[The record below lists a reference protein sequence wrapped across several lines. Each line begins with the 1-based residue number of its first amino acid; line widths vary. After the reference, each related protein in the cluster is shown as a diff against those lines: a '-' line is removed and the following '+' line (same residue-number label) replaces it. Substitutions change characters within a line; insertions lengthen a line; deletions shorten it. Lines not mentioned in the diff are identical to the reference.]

1 MSEADLREG
10 LRAAV
15 GDEPPLDFDADE
27 LIQRAQHARRRRR
40 ALVAVAVM
48 TLALTGTVL
57 SLPGVLDQRTRI
69 DAAGGPVLTTTV
81 PESASLT
88 PVPSPA
94 TTPPPG
100 TTPSRPSS
108 TSEQQDVA
116 PTKIVSGAATRLS
129 VYLSTRFAEVV
140 PNAKVVS
147 ADAAQSS
154 DTEPGSLHAWLGFVD
169 GVGASKVMVRL
180 AAPPSRMTRDEF
192 CDKTGCAQAVRLEDG
207 SYVATSYRATAVPDP
222 KGLMCTVAHFRVD
235 GSVAE
240 VTGYGY
246 EPTAAG
252 EPGRA
257 EVALTYDQLVALATD
272 PKLRTP

>member
-10 LRAAV
+10 LQAAV

-27 LIQRAQHARRRRR
+27 LIRRAQHARRRRR

-81 PESASLT
+81 SASQA
-88 PVPSPA
+88 PVPA
-94 TTPPPG
+94 TTPPPDP
-100 TTPSRPSS
+100 TPSRPSS
-108 TSEQQDVA
+108 TSEQQIVA
-116 PTKIVSGAATRLS
+116 PTKVAPGATTRLS
-129 VYLSTRFAEVV
+129 AYLSSKFAEVA

-147 ADAAQSS
+147 VDAAQSS

-180 AAPPSRMTRDEF
+180 AAPPLRMTRDEF
-192 CDKTGCAQAVRLEDG
+192 CDQTGCAQAVRLEDG

-235 GSVAE
+235 GSVVE

-246 EPTAAG
+246 EPTADG
-252 EPGRA
+252 GPGRA

-272 PKLRTP
+272 PKLTTP